1 MMLCVHRCSSVDH
14 VLDETTIADA
24 AATCKKQF
32 SGSPSQLQLALMV
45 PGILFPEKSPAQI
58 NADDAL
64 LTL

>member
-1 MMLCVHRCSSVDH
+1 MLRVQSHPGTDH
-14 VLDETTIADA
+14 FLDETTIADA

-32 SGSPSQLQLALMV
+32 SGSSSQLQLALMV